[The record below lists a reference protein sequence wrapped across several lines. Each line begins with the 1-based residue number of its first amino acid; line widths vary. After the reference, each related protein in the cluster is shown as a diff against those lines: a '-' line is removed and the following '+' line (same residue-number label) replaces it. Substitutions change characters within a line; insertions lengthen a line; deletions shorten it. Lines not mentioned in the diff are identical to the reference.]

1 MSDWT
6 PPAGTRAASGELG
19 ESAAER
25 AAREERHQVI
35 IELLGAYAD
44 GELPLE
50 TTSQIDAHLVGC
62 ARCRRDLAVH
72 QTVRRRLGVEPPLA
86 APPALRERIAAA
98 VAATPVVVEAGSGQ
112 QAGALWAGGSRQRQ
126 LAVVL
131 AVSTALAAAVWIGVA
146 RHERADSPALGQLAS
161 SPASVPLI
169 RAVLADYRRV
179 TASDLPGRARDLE
192 VVRGAVPFPVEPL
205 HASGVRLLAAWTT
218 ELEGEPAAVLAYR
231 WDDRIVLEYLLPEIR
246 FFQHRD
252 VRRAVTDGRL
262 LVASDGA
269 QGIVAWPTAAAGALL
284 VGDLAPERLASLA
297 AADLLVRR
305 VDRGAQ

>member
-6 PPAGTRAASGELG
+6 PRAAGLG

-25 AAREERHQVI
+25 AAREEQHQVI
-35 IELLGAYAD
+35 IELLGAYVD
-44 GELPLE
+44 GELPPE
-50 TTSQIDAHLVGC
+50 TRSQIDAHLVGC

-72 QTVRRRLGVEPPLA
+72 QAVRRRLGVEPPLA

-98 VAATPVVVEAGSGQ
+98 IAATPVVVPPPSA
-112 QAGALWAGGSRQRQ
+112 SR
-126 LAVVL
+126 LAPPAWRRPAAIL
-131 AVSTALAAAVWIGVA
+131 IAVATVTAAVWIGVA
-146 RHERADSPALGQLAS
+146 RDERASAPALGQLAS

-169 RAVLADYRRV
+169 RGVLADYRRV

-205 HASGVRLLAAWTT
+205 RASGVRLLAVWTT
-218 ELEGEPAAVLAYR
+218 EVEGEPAAVLAYR
-231 WDDRIVLEYLLPEIR
+231 WEDRIVLEYLLSETR

-252 VRRAVTDGRL
+252 IRRAVTDGRL

-269 QGIVAWPTAAAGALL
+269 QGIVAWPTEAAGAVL
-284 VGDLAPERLASLA
+284 VGDLAPERLARLA
-297 AADLLVRR
+297 AADALVRR

>member
-6 PPAGTRAASGELG
+6 PRAKGVG
-19 ESAAER
+19 ESAAEL

-35 IELLGAYAD
+35 IELLAGYAD
-44 GELPLE
+44 GELPPE

-62 ARCRRDLAVH
+62 TRCRRDLAVH
-72 QTVRRRLGVEPPLA
+72 QAVRRRLGLEPPLA

-98 VAATPVVVEAGSGQ
+98 VTATPVVVPPTAARDPRLAMGRTRRL
-112 QAGALWAGGSRQRQ
+112 AAIL
-126 LAVVL
+126 LAVATV
-131 AVSTALAAAVWIGVA
+131 ASAALIGLTQ
-146 RHERADSPALGQLAS
+146 REIGSSPAMGQLAS
-161 SPASVPLI
+161 SPASVPVI
-169 RAVLADYRRV
+169 RSVLADYRRV

-192 VVRGAVPFPVEPL
+192 AVRGAVPFPVEPL
-205 HASGVRLLAAWTT
+205 RAAGVRLLAVWTT

-231 WDDRIVLEYLLPEIR
+231 WDDRIVLEYLVPETR

-269 QGIVAWPTAAAGALL
+269 QGIVAWPTETAGAFL
-284 VGDLAPERLASLA
+284 VGDLAPERLARLA
-297 AADLLVRR
+297 AAELLVRR

>member
-6 PPAGTRAASGELG
+6 PPAGTRAAGGELG

-44 GELPLE
+44 GELPPE

-62 ARCRRDLAVH
+62 ARCRRDLVVH

-98 VAATPVVVEAGSGQ
+98 VAAAPVVVTPVPATRVPRPAFRPFAVILI
-112 QAGALWAGGSRQRQ
+112 AGA
-126 LAVVL
+126 
-131 AVSTALAAAVWIGVA
+131 TLAAALWIGVA
-146 RHERADSPALGQLAS
+146 RHERTDSPALGQLAS

-192 VVRGAVPFPVEPL
+192 VVRGAMPFPVEPL

-252 VRRAVTDGRL
+252 IRRAVTDGRL

-284 VGDLAPERLASLA
+284 VGDLAPERLARLA
-297 AADLLVRR
+297 AAELLVRR

>member
-6 PPAGTRAASGELG
+6 PQGGTRAVGGGLG

-44 GELPLE
+44 GELPPE
-50 TTSQIDAHLVGC
+50 TTSQIDAHLVSC

-86 APPALRERIAAA
+86 APPELRERIAAA
-98 VAATPVVVEAGSGQ
+98 VAATPVVVAPHP
-112 QAGALWAGGSRQRQ
+112 APRLPLRASRR
-126 LAVVL
+126 LAVI
-131 AVSTALAAAVWIGVA
+131 AIAAATLGGGVWIGVTQQ
-146 RHERADSPALGQLAS
+146 ERAASPALGQLAS

-205 HASGVRLLAAWTT
+205 HASGVRLLAVWTT
-218 ELEGEPAAVLAYR
+218 ELEGDLAAVLAYR
-231 WDDRIVLEYLLPEIR
+231 WDDRIVLEYLVPETR

-252 VRRAVTDGRL
+252 IRRGVTDGRL
-262 LVASDGA
+262 LVASEGA
-269 QGIVAWPTAAAGALL
+269 QGIVAWPTEAAGALL
-284 VGDLAPERLASLA
+284 VGDLAPERLARLA
-297 AADLLVRR
+297 AADLLVRK

>member
-6 PPAGTRAASGELG
+6 PQGGNRAADAGLG

-25 AAREERHQVI
+25 AAREEQHQVI

-44 GELPLE
+44 AELPPE

-62 ARCRRDLAVH
+62 ARCRRDLTVH
-72 QTVRRRLGVEPPLA
+72 QAVRRRLGVEPPVA
-86 APPALRERIAAA
+86 APPEFRERIVAA
-98 VAATPVVVEAGSGQ
+98 VAATPVVDAGSATREAGRGQ
-112 QAGALWAGGSRQRQ
+112 RR
-126 LAVVL
+126 LAVIV
-131 AVSTALAAAVWIGVA
+131 AVVAALVGAVWIAVA
-146 RHERADSPALGQLAS
+146 ARERADSPALGQLAS

-169 RAVLADYRRV
+169 RGVLADYRRV
-179 TASDLPGRARDLE
+179 IASDLPGRARDLE

-205 HASGVRLLAAWTT
+205 RASGVRLLAVWNT
-218 ELEGEPAAVLAYR
+218 EMEGEPAAVLAYR
-231 WDDRIVLEYLLPEIR
+231 WDDRIVLQYLVPETS

-252 VRRAVTDGRL
+252 VRRAVTDGGL

-269 QGIVAWPTAAAGALL
+269 QGIVAWPTEAAGAFLI
-284 VGDLAPERLASLA
+284 GDLAPERLAKLA